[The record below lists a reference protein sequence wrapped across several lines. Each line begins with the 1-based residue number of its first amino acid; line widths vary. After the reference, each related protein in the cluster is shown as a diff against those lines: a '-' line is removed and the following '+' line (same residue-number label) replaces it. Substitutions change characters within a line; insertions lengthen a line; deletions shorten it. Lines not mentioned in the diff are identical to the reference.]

1 MNTESP
7 ILTTVSTLTS
17 FSSVAGDV
25 APVLA
30 GSEVEGEFLPG
41 YMCYGVP
48 VGSREYVRHVL
59 NEKVEQA
66 QAQVCGE
73 WGWCSLWEEAGD
85 YKGGGELGN
94 GETGPGGG

>member
-41 YMCYGVP
+41 YMCCGVP
-48 VGSREYVRHVL
+48 ILVISLGQAGQFESRCHFLASIAALYVLLSNDPH
-59 NEKVEQA
+59 
-66 QAQVCGE
+66 
-73 WGWCSLWEEAGD
+73 
-85 YKGGGELGN
+85 
-94 GETGPGGG
+94 